1 MVRAKIHQDS
11 WRHLNFGRVLHSALG
26 RFEARVF
33 EILAENGHREARLK
47 HLNLTRNLDLT
58 GTRTTELA
66 RRAGVTKQAMGE
78 IVEQCEQLGL
88 IRREVDKADARAKIV
103 RFTDLGLEWLEAF
116 RVAIEKAEE
125 EVREELGYLRCDAI
139 IASLHAY
146 GEHYDVLGRRANE
159 ETEGDED

>member
-1 MVRAKIHQDS
+1 M
-11 WRHLNFGRVLHSALG
+11 GRVLHSALG

-33 EILAENGHREARLK
+33 AILAENGHHEARLK
-47 HLNLTRNLDLT
+47 HLNLTRNLDLD

-88 IRREVDKADARAKIV
+88 IQRKVDKTDARAKIV
-103 RFTDLGLEWLEAF
+103 QFTDLGLEWLEAF
-116 RVAIEKAEE
+116 RVAIAKAED

-146 GEHYDVLGRRANE
+146 GESYDLLGRKAHDDPDGE
-159 ETEGDED
+159 ED